1 MFENAFHPISP
12 SCHSSSLLSA
22 DPACANLPAN
32 LSSEIFPAMQLRSD
46 LSQMPMALLQFL
58 GTPFNLS
65 HLGLHPPHHI

>member
-22 DPACANLPAN
+22 DPRLCKSPGKPFIRDFSRNAIAIRPLTDANA
-32 LSSEIFPAMQLRSD
+32 LS
-46 LSQMPMALLQFL
+46 QFL

-65 HLGLHPPHHI
+65 HLRLHPPHHI

>member
-1 MFENAFHPISP
+1 MFENAFHPISHP
-12 SCHSSSLLSA
+12 CHSSSLLS
-22 DPACANLPAN
+22 ANLPAN

-46 LSQMPMALLQFL
+46 LSQMPMALSQFL

>member
-1 MFENAFHPISP
+1 MFENAFPP
-12 SCHSSSLLSA
+12 CHSSSLLSA

-46 LSQMPMALLQFL
+46 LSQMPMPLSQFL